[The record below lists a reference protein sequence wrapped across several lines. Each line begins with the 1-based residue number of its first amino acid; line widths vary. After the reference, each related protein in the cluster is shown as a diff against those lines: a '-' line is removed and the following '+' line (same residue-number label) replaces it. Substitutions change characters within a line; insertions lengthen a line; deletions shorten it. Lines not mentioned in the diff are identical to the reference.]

1 MDKGL
6 MGTLLRYPY
15 EVRSADEYFDDIQ
28 DGKVTKDMLD
38 LARHIINQKAG
49 HFDGAINGKDHR
61 PRDAMVQ
68 DTDVIR
74 PYKQPLKE
82 KAGFKVLKG
91 NLFDSAIMKISVVSQ
106 EFCQRYL
113 SNPKDPNAFEGR
125 AVVFDGPEDYHN
137 RIDDPS
143 LKMDENTILFMRGVG
158 PIGYPGSAEVVNMR
172 PPAALLKRG
181 VMSLPCKLTPYRLVD
196 LAHVVFGSALE
207 QPFTLILVDGLS
219 LKGFGDRSCIE
230 HHDPALQPVPHVFEL
245 PERRLKGE
253 LGAGFE
259 RP

>member
-82 KAGFKVLKG
+82 KAGFKVLKRR
-91 NLFDSAIMKISVVSQ
+91 SA
-106 EFCQRYL
+106 
-113 SNPKDPNAFEGR
+113 
-125 AVVFDGPEDYHN
+125 
-137 RIDDPS
+137 
-143 LKMDENTILFMRGVG
+143 
-158 PIGYPGSAEVVNMR
+158 
-172 PPAALLKRG
+172 
-181 VMSLPCKLTPYRLVD
+181 
-196 LAHVVFGSALE
+196 
-207 QPFTLILVDGLS
+207 
-219 LKGFGDRSCIE
+219 
-230 HHDPALQPVPHVFEL
+230 
-245 PERRLKGE
+245 
-253 LGAGFE
+253 
-259 RP
+259 